1 MEKRSGIR
9 LSTVEIILLMA
20 LLGMLGLGLLQARQQ
35 ELLQRQLD
43 AEAEH

>member
-9 LSTVEIILLMA
+9 LSTMEIVLLA
-20 LLGMLGLGLLQARQQ
+20 TLVGSRALGLVQARQQ
-35 ELLQRQLD
+35 EKLQRRLD

>member
-1 MEKRSGIR
+1 MEKRAGIR

>member
-9 LSTVEIILLMA
+9 LSTVEIILLA
-20 LLGMLGLGLLQARQQ
+20 TLLGMLGLGLLQARQQ
-35 ELLQRQLD
+35 ELWQRQLD